1 MINYIYA
8 LSLQIK
14 LIHMSKKMFIIC
26 MLTLISMQ
34 LHAFCE
40 VFDPIIV
47 PPSVNYP
54 SLRQDSVKT
63 IITGTKSVT
72 TFYVYAPQS
81 SNYVINFWL
90 MGVKHNDGSY
100 SIYNLSI
107 DQNQSQKEVRTT
119 VGDWSLCD
127 IYNTDL
133 VYLTQGFHELH
144 LEGTYSDVPNAER
157 VVCKSSLSPSFLQTQ
172 NSENDRYSYL
182 KEHQQIPGGVELV
195 GVGNYKRF
203 DCFPSDWPN
212 ASPWFNYTAELN
224 KDVYYSFHR
233 LEYYVAGQTISFQT
247 DVIDGIKHVL
257 HVFSKFDNGQYN
269 TSAVSDN
276 NHATLNYV
284 VPVSGFYYV
293 LVRSYDPSE
302 YGKCNLSINGNRIF
316 ENIPVCCSYTE
327 IEFPDNNIVYSNFAK
342 SSTGNP
348 FILLLNSGNGG
359 GVVAYNDNFAFN
371 SSLSNYDWKK
381 NARIDRC
388 LSEGQW
394 LFATTESYPAWQA
407 HKLDIYTR
415 CELLDI
421 AEFCDSFP
429 NYKQKDILES
439 GDYDDYNC
447 IAWSVGEWTE
457 WFWPEDIHGNTTV
470 EAFDSLYNAYG
481 YTRTGATEDNSV
493 IDLWGGIYINDSRN
507 FTHASVKSKGH
518 DYAAGYEWE
527 SKLGGSYRVFHPRYA
542 LEGPCYE
549 NVVYHYKKIYS
560 GDWHYPILLN
570 IEVTPEEYEQIEHN
584 AATVPE
590 EFLSSFENMYT
601 HCQKEGIIKISI
613 SLDEYESIE
622 SYKKLLEFCIS
633 NPIVIPLIH
642 KKILLKEPLAI
653 KLLKDISKKYDT
665 DLWLKIISETSK
677 MCKSEGDYK
686 IVCPLQAKALLLL
699 KAMLQMPKMDIELS
713 RLANDAKS
721 FSSDPAFDLH
731 FKDNLLV
738 VSFILNNDAYISLGV
753 GEVGASNINTIIDRK
768 NHSKGYHQIEIPI
781 RRNGIYGISLSING
795 CVYKK
800 KIQVNI
806 K

>member
-1 MINYIYA
+1 M
-8 LSLQIK
+8 SKEK
-14 LIHMSKKMFIIC
+14 LIIC
-26 MLTLISMQ
+26 TLLLVLMPFHAISR
-34 LHAFCE
+34 
-40 VFDPIIV
+40 VFEPVIV
-47 PPSVNYP
+47 EPSVSYP

-63 IITGTKSVT
+63 TIIGTKSIT
-72 TFYVYAPQS
+72 TFYVYAPE
-81 SNYVINFWL
+81 SNNYIIKFWL
-90 MGVKHNDGSY
+90 MGVKHADGEY
-100 SIYNLSI
+100 SIYHLRI
-107 DQNQSQKEVRTT
+107 DQNQSENEVHTT
-119 VGDWSLCD
+119 VGDWRLCD

-133 VYLTQGFHELH
+133 VYLTQGFHQLH
-144 LEGTYSDVPNAER
+144 LEGTCSDIPNSER
-157 VVCKSSLSPSFLQTQ
+157 VICRRSLSHNVQQTLT
-172 NSENDRYSYL
+172 SENARYSYL
-182 KEHQQIPGGVELV
+182 KQHQQIPGGIELV
-195 GVGNYKRF
+195 GVGSYKRL
-203 DCFPSDWPN
+203 DCFSSDWPDL
-212 ASPWFNYTAELN
+212 SPWFTYTAELN

-233 LEYYVAGQTISFQT
+233 LEYYVAGQVVTFQT

-257 HVFSKFDNGQYN
+257 HVFSKCNDGQYHA
-269 TSAVSDN
+269 SAVSND

-284 VPVSGFYYV
+284 VPVTGFYYV
-293 LVRSYDPSE
+293 LVRSYNSSE
-302 YGKCNLSINGNRIF
+302 YGKCNLSINGNNFF
-316 ENIPVCCSYTE
+316 ENIPVCCSYTG
-327 IEFPDNNIVYSNFAK
+327 IELPDDNIVYSSFAK
-342 SSTGNP
+342 SSTGDP

-359 GVVAYNDNFAFN
+359 GVVAYNDDYPYN
-371 SSLSNYDWKK
+371 SSLSDYDWKK

-429 NYKQKDILES
+429 NYKQKDILDS
-439 GDYDDYNC
+439 DDYGDYNC

-457 WFWPEDIHGNTTV
+457 WFWPEDIHGNTTI

-481 YTRTGATEDNSV
+481 YTRIGATEDNSV

-542 LEGPCYE
+542 LEGPYYE
-549 NVVYHYKKIYS
+549 NVVYHYKKIHN

-570 IEVTPEEYEQIEHN
+570 IEVTPEEYEQIERN
-584 AATVPE
+584 ASSVPE
-590 EFLSSFENMYT
+590 ETITSFDNMYT
-601 HCQKEGIIKISI
+601 LCQKEGILKISI
-613 SLDEYESIE
+613 SLDEYESIK
-622 SYKKLLEFCIS
+622 SYNNLLEFCIC
-633 NPIVIPLIH
+633 NPVVTPLIH
-642 KKILLKEPLAI
+642 KRILQKEPLAI
-653 KLLKDISKKYDT
+653 KLLKDISKRYDST
-665 DLWLKIISETSK
+665 LWLKIISETSK
-677 MCKSEGDYK
+677 MCKSDGDYK

-721 FSSDPAFDLH
+721 FSSDSAFDLQ

-753 GEVGASNINTIIDRK
+753 GEVGSSNINTFIDRK

-781 RRNGIYGISLSING
+781 RRSGIYGISLSVNG

-800 KIQVNI
+800 KIQVSI